1 LEKQS
6 KAGDASQSAQ
16 ILAEVIVEF
25 TTVRELLNA
34 ELAN

>member
-6 KAGDASQSAQ
+6 KAGDAGQSAQ
-16 ILAEVIVEF
+16 TLAEVTAEF

-34 ELAN
+34 ELEN